1 MACTRRRHGRPKS
14 SASRS
19 EEFVNRFFVVS
30 CVFMLTFG
38 EITSAQEL
46 RHEFLTV
53 GVRDPSCLLL
63 SSRGDDSCAIE
74 IRNPTGS
81 LRQEIELGLNCAL
94 LKDRAFEIADM
105 NFDGFPDFGLVSD
118 CGNRNCSFDW
128 FLYNPVSGQF
138 EASPALS
145 EIGYAQVQLD
155 HQRKTLTFTSPG
167 SFRSGDVNTYKWK
180 NGELVLIRQELT
192 LFTYPGPEMNLCV
205 ITRIVSE
212 PKGTE
217 MVEVG
222 RTCKVNG
229 EHCSCDGAIS
239 AF

>member
-1 MACTRRRHGRPKS
+1 
-14 SASRS
+14 
-19 EEFVNRFFVVS
+19 
-30 CVFMLTFG
+30 MLTFG
-38 EITSAQEL
+38 EIASAQEL
-46 RHEFLTV
+46 RHEFLNM
-53 GVRDPSCLLL
+53 GWRDPSCLTL

-94 LKDRAFEIADM
+94 LRDRAFEIADM

-118 CGNRNCSFDW
+118 CGNRNCSLDW

-138 EASPALS
+138 EASPTLS
-145 EIGYAQVQLD
+145 EIGYADVQLD
-155 HQRKTLTFTSPG
+155 LKRKTLTFTSIG
-167 SFRSGDVNTYKWK
+167 GGARSATIDTYKWRK
-180 NGELVLIRQELT
+180 SELVLIRQELT
-192 LFTYPGPEMNLCV
+192 LATYPGPEMKLCV
-205 ITRIVSE
+205 ITKIVSE
-212 PKGTE
+212 PKGAE

-229 EHCSCDGAIS
+229 EPCSCEGAIS

>member
-1 MACTRRRHGRPKS
+1 VKFS
-14 SASRS
+14 
-19 EEFVNRFFVVS
+19 FIVS

-38 EITSAQEL
+38 EIASAQEL
-46 RHEFLTV
+46 RHECMRVDGRNSL
-53 GVRDPSCLLL
+53 CLFL

-74 IRNPTGS
+74 IRDRTGS
-81 LRQEIELGLNCAL
+81 LFQEIEQGLNCVL
-94 LKDRAFEIADM
+94 LKDRGFAIADM

-118 CGNRNCSFDW
+118 CGNRNCALDW

-155 HQRKTLTFTSPG
+155 HKRKTLTFTSLG
-167 SFRSGDVNTYKWK
+167 SFRSGGVDTYRWK
-180 NGELVLIRQELT
+180 NGKLLLIRRELT
-192 LFTYPGPEMNLCV
+192 LFTYPEPEANLCV

-212 PKGTE
+212 LEGAE

-222 RTCKVNG
+222 RTCEVNG
-229 EHCSCDGAIS
+229 ERCSCDGAIS
-239 AF
+239 GF